1 MKDMAQMNKNKLS
14 SLNSAVLLNF
24 PYCISQVKQSNFYFM
39 YFVSISYLLS
49 ALEVTMLSALRNAQI
64 SKSPIN
70 SGSISNTYFL
80 KVIVGT
86 K

>member
-1 MKDMAQMNKNKLS
+1 MAQMNKNKLS

-39 YFVSISYLLS
+39 YFISISYLLS

-64 SKSPIN
+64 SKSPILEA
-70 SGSISNTYFL
+70 FL
-80 KVIVGT
+80 IHT
-86 K
+86 F